1 MGSLGAR
8 NGDHFF
14 FQCLLSLLKFP
25 MWGSG
30 WTLWVSKDSS
40 FKKAQECLDVVAKE
54 FKFQGCKMRG
64 PTATLKTAGKSG
76 QHPGNI
82 ARDIHRKFAKMQEV
96 AS

>member
-1 MGSLGAR
+1 
-8 NGDHFF
+8 
-14 FQCLLSLLKFP
+14 

-96 AS
+96 VS